1 MVLKPPFAAKIVP
14 LSSSGQEKNEIK
26 LGSGFSVSV
35 KSAENSSKFKKDR
48 DAGAILVG
56 AESEA

>member
-48 DAGAILVG
+48 DAGAI
-56 AESEA
+56 